1 MEHQR
6 PDDAEE
12 EAEQGKSDDPPDKGC
27 EAEPEHGPIGVQGC
41 REHPVRSGPSKARD
55 TTRGLVGY
63 LGIGKWSL
71 FQNWFKEKPEHKWK
85 AGEKTKGWGRSGR
98 DRHGHP

>member
-27 EAEPEHGPIGVQGC
+27 EAEPEHGPIGVQGR
-41 REHPVRSGPSKARD
+41 REHAVRSGQRKARD
-55 TTRGLVGY
+55 TTWGLLGY
-63 LGIGKWSL
+63 LGLGKWSL
-71 FQNWFKEKPEHKWK
+71 FQSWYKERRTENKEM
-85 AGEKTKGWGRSGR
+85 GQE
-98 DRHGHP
+98 